1 MMEDVMRYA
10 GLVAYGPELCRQA
23 ILAGR
28 CANES
33 HMTLH
38 TVLTEMLQDNLDG
51 VPERDLRRRLEK
63 RYRARLSLPDRG
75 RRA

>member
-1 MMEDVMRYA
+1 MRYA

-33 HMTLH
+33 HLTLH
-38 TVLTEMLQDNLDG
+38 AVLSEMLQDDLG
-51 VPERDLRRRLEK
+51 EVPEGDLRQHLEA
-63 RYRARLSLPDRG
+63 RYRARLSLQGMG
-75 RRA
+75 RQA

>member
-1 MMEDVMRYA
+1 MRYA

-33 HMTLH
+33 HLH
-38 TVLTEMLQDNLDG
+38 LHAVLSEMLRTDLDHL
-51 VPERDLRRRLEK
+51 PEPDLRQRLEM
-63 RYRARLSLPDRG
+63 RYWARLSLPDRP
-75 RRA
+75 RPA